1 MTTDADASLPPS
13 LPLPLEGAR
22 VIDIATMLAGPFCAT
37 TLGEFGA
44 EVIKV
49 EMPGAGE
56 GTRYSGTMTAAGSS
70 LMWLSESRNKKSIT
84 LDLRTPEGVEIF
96 KRLVKTADIVVEN
109 FRPGTL
115 EKWGLGYDVL
125 KSVKPDIILVRVS
138 AYGQTGPYRQRPGFA
153 RIAHAF
159 AGLSYLAGE
168 PGARPV
174 IPGST
179 SLADYISGLY
189 SALGALLAY
198 ISRGKTGQGQVVDV
212 GLYEGIL
219 RMLDDMIP
227 RYAKTGYVRE
237 RMGADTVN
245 HVPHSHYKTRDGQW
259 IALACTNDRM
269 WERFCGVMG
278 RPELATGRLAKM
290 NQRIEARDEVN
301 EIASSF
307 IATLD
312 RDDFLALCMKHEVPA
327 GPVNSVAEIFKD
339 PQIAARGNLLEVD
352 LPGEGKVTVPN
363 VVPRLTGTPGSVRT
377 LGPKV
382 GEHSDE
388 IYESLGVGAT
398 ERAKLRASKVI

>member
-1 MTTDADASLPPS
+1 MTDTETTQ
-13 LPLPLEGAR
+13 PLAGAR
-22 VIDIATMLAGPFCAT
+22 VLDIATMLAGPFCAT

-70 LMWLSESRNKKSIT
+70 LMWLSESRNKKSVT
-84 LDLRTPEGVEIF
+84 LDLRTPDGVDLF
-96 KRLVKTADIVVEN
+96 KRLVETADIVVEN

-125 KSVKPDIILVRVS
+125 KAVKPDIILVRVS
-138 AYGQTGPYRQRPGFA
+138 AYGQTGPYRERPGFA

-179 SLADYISGLY
+179 SLADYITGLY

-198 ISRGKTGQGQVVDV
+198 IARGKTGQGQVVDV

-227 RYAKTGYVRE
+227 RYGKTGYVRE

-245 HVPHSHYKTRDGQW
+245 HVPHSHYRTRDDQW

-269 WERFCGVMG
+269 WERFCGAMK
-278 RPELATGRLAKM
+278 RPDLLQPDRLATM
-290 NQRIEARDEVN
+290 EQRIAARDEVN
-301 EIASSF
+301 DIVADF

-312 RDDFLALCMKHEVPA
+312 RDAFLALCLEHDVPA
-327 GPVNSVAEIFKD
+327 GPINSVAEIFRD
-339 PQIAARGNLLEVD
+339 PQIEARGNLLAVD
-352 LPGEGKVTVPN
+352 VPGEGTVTVPN
-363 VVPRLTGTPGSVRT
+363 VVPRLTGTPGRVRT
-377 LGPKV
+377 LGPAV
-382 GEHSDE
+382 GQHNGE
-388 IYESLGVGAT
+388 IYGALGVTEA
-398 ERAKLRASKVI
+398 ERARLKDKKVI

>member
-1 MTTDADASLPPS
+1 MTDGDSS
-13 LPLPLEGAR
+13 QPLFGAR

-49 EMPGAGE
+49 EIPGAGE
-56 GTRYSGTMTAAGSS
+56 GTRYSGTMTGAGCS

-84 LDLRTPEGVEIF
+84 LDLRTPDGVELF

-125 KSVKPDIILVRVS
+125 KAVKPDIILVRVS

-179 SLADYISGLY
+179 SLADYITGLY
-189 SALGALLAY
+189 GALGALLAY

-245 HVPHSHYKTRDGQW
+245 HVPHSHYRTRDGQW

-269 WERFCGVMG
+269 WERFCRAMK
-278 RPELATGRLAKM
+278 RPELAEPNRLATM
-290 NQRIEARDEVN
+290 DQRIAARDEVN
-301 EIASSF
+301 ATVSEF
-307 IATLD
+307 IGTMN
-312 RDDFLALCMKHEVPA
+312 RDDFLALCLEHEVPA
-327 GPVNSVAEIFKD
+327 GPINSVADIFRD
-339 PQIAARGNLLEVD
+339 PQIEARGNLLKVD
-352 LPGEGKVTVPN
+352 VRGEGPVMVPN

-377 LGPKV
+377 LGPSV
-382 GEHSDE
+382 GQHNDE
-388 IYESLGVGAT
+388 IYGALGIGPDECA
-398 ERAKLRASKVI
+398 RLREKKVI

>member
-1 MTTDADASLPPS
+1 MTDPDTS
-13 LPLPLEGAR
+13 LPLPLAGAR

-56 GTRYSGTMTAAGSS
+56 GTRYSGTMTGAGSS

-84 LDLRTPEGVEIF
+84 LDLRTPDGVEVF
-96 KRLVKTADIVVEN
+96 KKLVKTADIVVEN

-125 KSVKPDIILVRVS
+125 KSVKPDLILVRVS

-168 PGARPV
+168 PGQRPV

-198 ISRGKTGQGQVVDV
+198 ISRDKTGQGQMVDV

-219 RMLDDMIP
+219 RMMDDMIP

-245 HVPHSHYKTRDGQW
+245 HVPHSHYKTSDDQW

-269 WERFCGVMG
+269 WERFCGVMK
-278 RPELATGRLAKM
+278 RPDLIEPDRLATM
-290 NQRIEARDEVN
+290 NQRIAARDEVN
-301 EIASSF
+301 EIVSTF

-312 RDDFLALCMKHEVPA
+312 RDAFLALCMEHEVPA
-327 GPVNSVAEIFKD
+327 GPINSVAEIFRD
-339 PQIAARGNLLEVD
+339 PQIEARGNLLKVD
-352 LPGEGKVTVPN
+352 VPGEGPVTVPN

-377 LGPKV
+377 LGPSV
-382 GEHSDE
+382 GQHNDE
-388 IYESLGVGAT
+388 IYGELGLGEAD
-398 ERAKLRASKVI
+398 RARLREKKII